1 MVTSLEVLLIFG
13 VAPDPTRDRGQAV
26 DLVANIYSLHTQV
39 HDNLQLSSAKYKVS
53 ADRHRHD
60 MQFKVGDL
68 VWAVLTRERFT
79 RSDYN

>member
-13 VAPDPTRDRGQAV
+13 VASDPTHEHGQAV

-60 MQFKVGDL
+60 M
-68 VWAVLTRERFT
+68 
-79 RSDYN
+79 